1 MPVREYKT
9 GQTTGYFKWGD
20 SGKRYYYKT
29 LKGRLNAKAKAIKQ
43 AIAIHASRWRGK

>member
-29 LKGRLNAKAKAIKQ
+29 LKGKTLAHLKSVKQ
-43 AIAIHASRWRGK
+43 AIAIHASGWRGK